1 MQRMVQYF
9 MNISC
14 ALLRTK
20 GLNIWREGLKMRER
34 RREDLARRRRR
45 NADKEGMRENE
56 GEMRKTKEGAKNT
69 EGPRKGNNLYQRY

>member
-1 MQRMVQYF
+1 
-9 MNISC
+9 
-14 ALLRTK
+14 
-20 GLNIWREGLKMRER
+20 MRER

-45 NADKEGMRENE
+45 KTDKEGMRGNE